1 MGVVTNIIDALRRI
15 GSPTQKAALKRQDA
29 QLEGKEVLGRRQ
41 ENIDGEFGRVHAFTA
56 TVTPVEES
64 VVILSAD
71 EIHRINENVVYG
83 VQFLEAFG
91 VASGENW
98 TLTDLDSAFEAWVLA
113 IDKLGFT
120 DEAVIEL
127 LGAMFGHYCVVQLNM
142 RWIKLSDAD
151 GTTLAVEGVN
161 REFRGFPF
169 QTISKRITDS
179 ECGFFVPVF
188 ALMAD
193 SATKGNWRLRPN
205 DAGKP

>member
-15 GSPTQKAALKRQDA
+15 GSPSQKAALKRQDA
-29 QLEGKEVLGRRQ
+29 QLLGKEVLGRRR
-41 ENIDGEFGRVHAFTA
+41 EIVDGEFGRANAFIAMTA
-56 TVTPVEES
+56 PLEES
-64 VVILSAD
+64 VSVLSAD
-71 EIHRINENVVYG
+71 EIRPINENVVYG

-91 VASGENW
+91 IASGESW

-127 LGAMFGHYCVVQLNM
+127 LGAMFGHYCTVRLNM
-142 RWIKLSDAD
+142 RWIKLSDVD
-151 GTTLAVEGVN
+151 GTTLAIEGVD

-169 QTISKRITDS
+169 QAISKRITAS
-179 ECGFFVPVF
+179 EYGFFVPIF

-193 SATKGNWRLRPN
+193 NSAKGRRRL
-205 DAGKP
+205 KSK